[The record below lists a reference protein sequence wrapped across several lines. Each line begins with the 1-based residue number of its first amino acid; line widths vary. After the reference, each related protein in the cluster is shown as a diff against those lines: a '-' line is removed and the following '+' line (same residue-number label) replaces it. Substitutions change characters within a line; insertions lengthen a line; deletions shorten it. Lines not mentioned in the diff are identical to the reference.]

1 MKPGDLV
8 SVHLP
13 RRKECVRV
21 PCSADGW
28 ETHEYLDLKVGDKGI
43 VVKIVVKN
51 QYVTQ
56 YEVLFH
62 GRVCLMWE
70 SQVRAVE

>member
-13 RRKECVRV
+13 RRRECVRV

-28 ETHEYLDLKVGDKGI
+28 ETHEYFDLKVGDKGI
-43 VVKIVVKN
+43 VVKKLL
-51 QYVTQ
+51 TQ
-56 YEVLFH
+56 YEVLFR

>member
-1 MKPGDLV
+1 M
-8 SVHLP
+8 
-13 RRKECVRV
+13 RECVRV

-43 VVKIVVKN
+43 VVKKLL
-51 QYVTQ
+51 TQ

>member
-13 RRKECVRV
+13 RRRECVRV

-28 ETHEYLDLKVGDKGI
+28 ETHEYFDLKVGDK
-43 VVKIVVKN
+43 
-51 QYVTQ
+51 
-56 YEVLFH
+56 
-62 GRVCLMWE
+62 
-70 SQVRAVE
+70 